1 MSKNENV
8 FKTSLLAAAAVAGA
22 LSASFAQAANLGD
35 CLTTRQVKE
44 ELMGKEGQKIL
55 IVANQTVVS
64 PEVKDIG
71 LLFTAD
77 AQGRTGYML
86 ESDKPIGQPATCFKV
101 SMKFNDVYINKDPG
115 VPARILEGTNAAVA
129 KKQCDEKVRTG
140 LLGKGSCGSLNE
152 VLTVGTKAGYRVLF
166 WATSSTGAKITL
178 EAKVSDDGSPAVGS
192 PAAGAG
198 VLLASSY
205 EGATTPLNVVTGTSF
220 TGDFL
225 TLVNNRQSPIVA
237 QLGLR

>member
-1 MSKNENV
+1 MSKNKNV
-8 FKTSLLAAAAVAGA
+8 FKTSLLAAAAVAGT

-35 CLTTRQVKE
+35 CLTTQQVKE
-44 ELMGKEGQKIL
+44 DLMGKEGQKIL
-55 IVANQTVVS
+55 VLANQTVVS
-64 PEVKDIG
+64 PSLRTIG
-71 LLFTAD
+71 LLFTSD

-101 SMKFNDVYINKDPG
+101 SMKFSDVYINRDPG
-115 VPARILEGTNAAVA
+115 VPAKILEGTNSAVA
-129 KKQCDEKVRTG
+129 KQQCDEKVKAG

-152 VLTVGTKAGYRVLF
+152 VLTIGTNAGYRVLF

-178 EAKVSDDGSPAVGS
+178 EAKVSDDGSPAAGN

-198 VLLASSY
+198 VLLASSN
-205 EGATTPLNVVTGTSF
+205 EGATTPLNVVTGASF

-225 TLVNNRQSPIVA
+225 TRLTIANRR
-237 QLGLR
+237 L